1 MHILEMLT
9 LFCYLTEVFKTYI
22 NALWTKKNNSYTIG
36 IVEMDAL
43 FEKEM
48 VHSDQTLAKIAGCF
62 TTDDRK
68 NTTKRLC
75 LSFLCYIII
84 KYHFNTLSQSQDTSK
99 SWDLYVCVHM

>member
-1 MHILEMLT
+1 
-9 LFCYLTEVFKTYI
+9 
-22 NALWTKKNNSYTIG
+22 
-36 IVEMDAL
+36 MDAL

-48 VHSDQTLAKIAGCF
+48 FHSDQTLAKIAGCF
-62 TTDDRK
+62 TTDNRK

-99 SWDLYVCVHM
+99 ILGFVCVCAHMICFPDSKAVQGLCFLIHNCLK